1 DQDNG
6 FIIDDYPDE
15 DHTAIDAWFIDLAE
29 RLTQAMDRIGL
40 PLCKGFVMATNPLW
54 RKTISQWQDQVT
66 LWSRKRNS
74 VVLRHCDIFFDF
86 KAAFT
91 TSERGQEMTDALRRH
106 VTETARDNK
115 VFLGQLYAIDQDQ
128 RPALGWFRRFRTMR
142 ESDPPGYKGYLNL
155 KHSGTLPLVE
165 GMRLLCL
172 REGLVIN
179 PTLDRLQALHE
190 GGVLRDDE
198 ADYLAGGYRHIS
210 HLLMRQQ
217 IRDFKA
223 GRNVTN
229 FIHPGSLTKREKD
242 ILKDSFEAISALQDR
257 LRLELTGNVF

>member
-1 DQDNG
+1 
-6 FIIDDYPDE
+6 
-15 DHTAIDAWFIDLAE
+15 
-29 RLTQAMDRIGL
+29 
-40 PLCKGFVMATNPLW
+40 
-54 RKTISQWQDQVT
+54 
-66 LWSRKRNS
+66 
-74 VVLRHCDIFFDF
+74 
-86 KAAFT
+86 
-91 TSERGQEMTDALRRH
+91 
-106 VTETARDNK
+106 
-115 VFLGQLYAIDQDQ
+115 
-128 RPALGWFRRFRTMR
+128 
-142 ESDPPGYKGYLNL
+142 
-155 KHSGTLPLVE
+155 
-165 GMRLLCL
+165 MRLLCL